1 MQKRKLK
8 IYEQSQGTS
17 YTPVPT
23 IIIKGLWLKESGFN
37 AGEYLEV
44 EVEGDKI
51 VLSKTTPPAPKEK
64 SFNQK
69 IEELTPA
76 QKKKLEKLIDEMK

>member
-1 MQKRKLK
+1 MRKLK
-8 IYEQSQGTS
+8 IYEQNQGTN

-44 EVEGDKI
+44 EVEDGKRI
-51 VLSKTTPPAPKEK
+51 ILTKAAAPAPKEK

-69 IEELTPA
+69 IEELTSA

>member
-1 MQKRKLK
+1 MRKLK

-17 YTPVPT
+17 YTPVT
-23 IIIKGLWLKESGFN
+23 NIIIKGLWLKECGFN

-44 EVEGDKI
+44 EVEDGKRI
-51 VLSKTTPPAPKEK
+51 ILTKAAAPAPKK

>member
-1 MQKRKLK
+1 MRKLK
-8 IYEQSQGTS
+8 IYEQTQGTS

-23 IIIKGLWLKESGFN
+23 IIIKGLWLKECGFN
-37 AGEYLEV
+37 AGEYVDV
-44 EVEGDKI
+44 EVEDGKRI
-51 VLSKTTPPAPKEK
+51 ILTKVAPPAPKEK
-64 SFNQK
+64 TFNQK

>member
-1 MQKRKLK
+1 MRKLK

-23 IIIKGLWLKESGFN
+23 IIIKGLWLKECGFN
-37 AGEYLEV
+37 AGEYVDV
-44 EVEGDKI
+44 EVDGEKI
-51 VLSKTTPPAPKEK
+51 VLTKAAAPAPKEK